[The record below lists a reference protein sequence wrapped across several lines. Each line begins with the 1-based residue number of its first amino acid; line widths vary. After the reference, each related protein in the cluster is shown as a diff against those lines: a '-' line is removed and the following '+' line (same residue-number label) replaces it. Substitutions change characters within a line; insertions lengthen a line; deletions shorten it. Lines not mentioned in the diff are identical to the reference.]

1 MARLGGLQKRWL
13 INTVAVVFALG
24 MLCVIAVTAVFSAYY
39 HTGVQSDMRYR
50 AESTTDFISDHSDLD
65 YGEYYRT
72 CIQYAKT
79 FEDKN
84 NLELQF
90 IDINGRMVASSY
102 GSWVGQAP
110 TTLDIRSAMD
120 SRGAQV
126 FIGKDERTGERII
139 AVSSP
144 IIYSNGQVIGVLRY
158 VTSTRLLDLQ
168 ILKVFTYS
176 MGIFLAVML
185 IVILSSSY
193 YIRTILE
200 PVRQITQ
207 KARKVADGIYGIQ
220 IQTKYDDEIGELA
233 AAINEMSTQINQN
246 ELSQREFISSLSHE
260 LRTPLTAITGWSETL
275 LADENMDP
283 DTKRGVTI
291 IQREASRLTEMVVE
305 LLDFNRIQDGRMTL
319 NMRQTDIRE
328 AFEDTV
334 FMYSSRVNQV
344 GLKLEYL
351 DNDDEIPEITCD
363 PERLRQVFLNIL
375 DNAAKHG
382 AEGGRIE
389 ACIRYEHPQ
398 VLIQIRDYGP
408 GIPEDELPLVK
419 RKFFKGS
426 SKARGTGIGLAVS
439 DEIVMM
445 HGGLLTLENAP
456 GGGTLVSVTLPATQ

>member
-1 MARLGGLQKRWL
+1 MARIGGLKKRWL

-24 MLCVIAVTAVFSAYY
+24 MLCVITVTAVFSAYY
-39 HTGVQSDMRYR
+39 HNSVRSDLQYR
-50 AESTTDFISDHSDLD
+50 AETTTDFFAD
-65 YGEYYRT
+65 YSNLEYVEYYRS
-72 CIQYAKT
+72 CIQYATT
-79 FEDKN
+79 FEDRN

-90 IDINGRMVASSY
+90 IDVKGRMVASSY

-110 TTLDIRSAMD
+110 TTSEIRLAME
-120 SRGAQV
+120 SRAPQSY
-126 FIGKDERTGERII
+126 IGRDERTGERII

-168 ILKVFTYS
+168 ILKVFGYS
-176 MGIFLAVML
+176 MGTLILVML
-185 IVILSSSY
+185 IVFLTGGY
-193 YIRTILE
+193 YIRSILDPLDE
-200 PVRQITQ
+200 ITQ
-207 KARKVADGIYGIQ
+207 KARKVADGTYGIQ
-220 IQTKYDDEIGELA
+220 IQTKYNDEIGELA
-233 AAINEMSTQINQN
+233 QTINELSTQINQN
-246 ELSQREFISSLSHE
+246 EMMQREFISSLSHE

-275 LADENMDP
+275 LADETIDP
-283 DTKRGVTI
+283 ETRRGMTI

-305 LLDFNRIQDGRMTL
+305 LLDFNRIQDGKMTL
-319 NMRQTDIRE
+319 NMRQADIRE

-334 FMYSSRVNQV
+334 FMYSSRVTQA

-382 AEGGRIE
+382 ADGGRIE
-389 ACIRYEHPQ
+389 AAIRYVQAQ
-398 VLIQIRDYGP
+398 VVVQIRDFGP

-426 SKARGTGIGLAVS
+426 SKARGTGIGLAICE
-439 DEIVMM
+439 EIVAM
-445 HGGLLTLENAP
+445 HGGTLELENAE
-456 GGGTLVSVTLPATQ
+456 GGGTLVTVTLPATQ